1 MKLFLEK
8 WRKVM
13 YRINLVKAHRY
24 LSDEEQYKTVYDL
37 TLAHLI
43 VLEQIA
49 NGHKLMTEIRHNT
62 GMEDY
67 TLTKAVNRLS
77 EGYWVKNSKGK
88 AYKIE
93 GLQLLSKHKDPDD
106 PRYKFM
112 SFTNKGLEVRDAIM
126 NYFVKKIENKNDID
140 DVVDKRHFRN
150 EVRKMKRLIQ
160 RFEEH

>member
-1 MKLFLEK
+1 
-8 WRKVM
+8 M
-13 YRINLVKAHRY
+13 YRINLIKAHRY
-24 LSDEEQYKTVYDL
+24 LSDQQQYKTVYDL

-49 NGHKLMTEIRHNT
+49 NGHKLMTEIRHNC

-77 EGYWVKNSKGK
+77 KGYWARNSKGK

-93 GLQLLSKHKDPDD
+93 GLQLLSKHNDPDD
-106 PRYKFM
+106 PRHKFM

-150 EVRKMKRLIQ
+150 EVRKIKRLIQ
-160 RFEEH
+160 RFEEN